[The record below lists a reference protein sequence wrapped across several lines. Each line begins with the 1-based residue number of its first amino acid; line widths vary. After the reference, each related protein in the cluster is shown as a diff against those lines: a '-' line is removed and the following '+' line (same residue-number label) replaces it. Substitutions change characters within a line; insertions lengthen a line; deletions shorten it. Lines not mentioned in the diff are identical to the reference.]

1 MDPLLVERDIDAELR
16 HIDDY
21 RQQVLAQRNLLA
33 PAARLPPEILMTIF
47 SQIAP
52 VMSFR
57 DSDGAVTT
65 YQDIENS
72 SESHEVENR
81 EQDIEDIL
89 SIISASQ
96 VCRRWRDVAL
106 HDPSLWVNLWTE
118 NLAWAQQMLT
128 RAQDMALEL
137 YAAEEPY
144 NLNFICACL
153 ATMRCRRICIFIPT
167 SLSVAD
173 VLSRPA
179 PWLEVLHIE
188 LERIWTYPRPNINVS
203 SPFFSQ
209 ESPRLRHLRIAG
221 NLGYR
226 ELLLSPVLHNLTSLE
241 LFTEQRFSPIPSIP
255 ALLDA
260 LKRMPHL
267 NNLALDHVLPT
278 KPLRLLPL
286 RILVVL

>member
-21 RQQVLAQRNLLA
+21 KQQVLAQRNLLA

-47 SQIAP
+47 SRIAP

-144 NLNFICACL
+144 NLSFICTCL
-153 ATMRCRRICIFIPT
+153 ATMRCRR
-167 SLSVAD
+167 
-173 VLSRPA
+173 
-179 PWLEVLHIE
+179 
-188 LERIWTYPRPNINVS
+188 
-203 SPFFSQ
+203 
-209 ESPRLRHLRIAG
+209 
-221 NLGYR
+221 
-226 ELLLSPVLHNLTSLE
+226 
-241 LFTEQRFSPIPSIP
+241 
-255 ALLDA
+255 
-260 LKRMPHL
+260 
-267 NNLALDHVLPT
+267 
-278 KPLRLLPL
+278 
-286 RILVVL
+286 